1 MSAARDSGQ
10 RFEIRCEK
18 DGVRGEVAVG
28 YAAQKK
34 EAEKIMSAWQKMPG
48 VIWVKNRRSTS
59 QRERVVTP

>member
-10 RFEIRCEK
+10 RFEFAAR
-18 DGVRGEVAVG
+18 RMASGEVAVG

-48 VIWVKNRRSTS
+48 VIWVRIVDRHRNANGW
-59 QRERVVTP
+59 